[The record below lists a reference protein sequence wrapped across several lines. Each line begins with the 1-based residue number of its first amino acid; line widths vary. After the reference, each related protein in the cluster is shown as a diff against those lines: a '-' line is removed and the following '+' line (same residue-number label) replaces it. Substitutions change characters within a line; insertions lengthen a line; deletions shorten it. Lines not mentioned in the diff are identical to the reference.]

1 MQEIMSKWIN
11 VKGVIRY
18 IMDRQNSDGGYTF
31 CQGTDSSAEDTYY
44 AIEILKAL
52 NVEPKFKERTIQFL
66 KGLQNSDGSFD
77 SVKVA
82 YYVTKAL
89 INLGSKPKK
98 DPNQYIM
105 SLQNSYGGFGSIE
118 VDVEASSEIETT
130 YLSIEILKLLNNPIE
145 SKEKIIKFILSLK
158 NSDGSFGGRGYSKL
172 ASTWHALATLKLLG
186 YNVFHLHETLKWI
199 KGCEAS
205 NGGFVRNPNSLD
217 NYILIDSIY
226 YGVKSLEI
234 FNEACKYPFQTVS
247 LISKFQ
253 NRNGGFRKSIFLGIS
268 TFEDTY
274 YAVFSLQTILKWMN
288 KSE

>member
-1 MQEIMSKWIN
+1 MSKWIN

-18 IMDRQNSDGGYTF
+18 IMDGRNNDGGYTF

-52 NVEPKFKERTIQFL
+52 NVEPKFKEHTIQFL

-118 VDVEASSEIETT
+118 VDVETSSEIEAT
-130 YLSIEILKLLNNPIE
+130 YLSIEILKLLNSPIE

-172 ASTWHALATLKLLG
+172 ASKWHALATLKLLG
-186 YNVFHLHETLKWI
+186 YNVFHLHETLKWVR
-199 KGCEAS
+199 GCEAS

-234 FNEACKYPFQTVS
+234 FNETCKYPFQTAS

-268 TFEDTY
+268 TFENTY
-274 YAVFSLQTILKWMN
+274 YAIFSLQTILKWMN
-288 KSE
+288 KSEQ

>member
-1 MQEIMSKWIN
+1 MQEMMSKWIN

-44 AIEILKAL
+44 AIEVLKAV

-66 KGLQNSDGSFD
+66 KGLQ
-77 SVKVA
+77 
-82 YYVTKAL
+82 
-89 INLGSKPKK
+89 
-98 DPNQYIM
+98 
-105 SLQNSYGGFGSIE
+105 
-118 VDVEASSEIETT
+118 
-130 YLSIEILKLLNNPIE
+130 
-145 SKEKIIKFILSLK
+145 

-199 KGCEAS
+199 RGCEAS

-226 YGVKSLEI
+226 HGVKSLEI
-234 FNEACKYPFQTVS
+234 FNETCKYPFQTVS

-268 TFEDTY
+268 TFENTY

-288 KSE
+288 KK